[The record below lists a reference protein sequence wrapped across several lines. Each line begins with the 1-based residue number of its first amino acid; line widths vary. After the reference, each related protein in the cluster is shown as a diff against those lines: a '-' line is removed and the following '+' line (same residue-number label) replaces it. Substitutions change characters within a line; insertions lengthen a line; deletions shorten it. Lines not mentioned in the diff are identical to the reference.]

1 MTIDIPSIEHSSIA
15 TMESYSPRPL
25 SPLEIVSSVESD
37 NDKQED
43 PLSEAGS
50 PRSESDEDQ
59 NPLNLN
65 ITVDSVDDAIS
76 G

>member
-1 MTIDIPSIEHSSIA
+1 
-15 TMESYSPRPL
+15 MESYSPRSL

-37 NDKQED
+37 NDKPED
-43 PLSEAGS
+43 PPSEAGS
-50 PRSESDEDQ
+50 LRSESDEDQ

-65 ITVDSVDDAIS
+65 ITIDSVDDAIS